1 MADYEAKIQEQAMQM
16 TLKDE
21 EITKL
26 EFKYMKKKGEI
37 KAMDKFTFPCV
48 LKPDQISVKEN
59 DGLSKEIIEIAKEE
73 IINALQY
80 YSNLKDCS
88 RAITSALRKE
98 MLL

>member
-48 LKPDQISVKEN
+48 LTPDQISVKEN